1 MLLSITE
8 SARRLGI
15 GKTRV
20 FELLKAEEL
29 HAVRLGG
36 RTLIPIAELERFVA
50 QLPPRTRGHSPRVA
64 SRDAARRLADS
75 VDWQRMTA
83 APPPRRRRRQQQAK
97 ARA

>member
-1 MLLSITE
+1 MLLSIME

-50 QLPPRTRGHSPRVA
+50 QLPPRTRSHSLRAA

-75 VDWQRMTA
+75 ADWQRMTA
-83 APPPRRRRRQQQAK
+83 ARPSRRSRQQQAK
-97 ARA
+97 VRA

>member
-50 QLPPRTRGHSPRVA
+50 QLPPRTRSHSPRAA

-75 VDWQRMTA
+75 ADWQRMTA